1 MYLIAI
7 VEQRYLE
14 NITRLLPLHC
24 YSCFALGNELV
35 IFPCIMFY
43 YGNKYIIILYYMK
56 IFFQKVSVGVLTHL
70 IGQNNRTVCKRHCL
84 SWRCIQ
90 CHEAHSASRSG
101 PAGPA
106 TATKHKPLKPVSNH
120 DLIVQAEQE
129 RRYCTCKLGHQVSCE
144 ARGSVTV
151 NVLCHTCSV

>member
-7 VEQRYLE
+7 VEQRYLG

-35 IFPCIMFY
+35 IFPGITFY

-56 IFFQKVSVGVLTHL
+56 NFFQKVSVCVLTHL
-70 IGQNNRTVCKRHCL
+70 IGQNNRAVCKRHGARDAFNIARRIAPCA
-84 SWRCIQ
+84 R
-90 CHEAHSASRSG
+90 G

-106 TATKHKPLKPVSNH
+106 KATEREPLELN
-120 DLIVQAEQE
+120 IVI
-129 RRYCTCKLGHQVSCE
+129 C
-144 ARGSVTV
+144 
-151 NVLCHTCSV
+151 